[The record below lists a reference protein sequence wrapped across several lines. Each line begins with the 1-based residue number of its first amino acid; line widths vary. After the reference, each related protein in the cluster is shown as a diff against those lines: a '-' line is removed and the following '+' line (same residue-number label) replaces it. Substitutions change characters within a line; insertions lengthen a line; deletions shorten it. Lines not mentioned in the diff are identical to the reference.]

1 MKKTKNMNKNIVLNG
16 ITFSHDMTKLIKYP
30 EKRES
35 SFYYI
40 PDDVKCIESY
50 AFDNCKN
57 LTTLVIPAS
66 LETIEMAAFHG
77 CDNLKNFLLPKLS
90 LKFLFENGRLYR
102 LPRFDQS
109 DDEKKDITTEV
120 FYPDIDFC
128 IPKDMTTMP
137 DFAVFY
143 PDGSIFWRGKKAKDL
158 EIYGNVRN
166 IVIHKNVTDLSGA
179 MFNGLNNLKKFTV
192 DDANPFFKCVDGV
205 LFSKDGTVL
214 YCCPAGFDATTYKV
228 PDGVRTIGVS
238 AFADNQNLEEIIL
251 PDSVTEL
258 GDYAFAC
265 CNKLENLILPPGLK
279 TIGDNAFE
287 DFVPSYGIVIPES
300 VTSIGKEA
308 FMQSRIE
315 SIVLNPDIDSI
326 KAGTF
331 QNSWLESIEIGSG
344 VKCIDDYAF
353 SNSMISSI
361 TIPDS
366 VEVIGEGAFE
376 NCELLKSVHV
386 GAGVTSIRSSA
397 FNDCEKLESIE
408 VDQNNPRYIGI
419 DGILL
424 NKVNG
429 EIEEYPALAPMPACF
444 MKEVDGVFFWL
455 NTLVEYPKDKPDTK
469 YVIPEWVNQIYPD
482 AFAGCEHLEELVLPK
497 KFGYISSYAFAN
509 CLSLKRVKLPD
520 NLWKIGFMAFSGCI
534 NLENV
539 NLPDS
544 IEVIGEGAFKDC
556 PSLKKIHLPSGLK
569 HIEKRAFSRC
579 TGLKELIV
587 PNTVEDI
594 GDKAFKNCMG
604 LTSLTLLN
612 GLKEIGKE
620 AFAECYKLTKIVVP
634 KSIYKINE
642 LAFCNCKG
650 LKSITIP
657 YANSFTEDELI
668 LRGRIEEGILR
679 GCCKLEDVNIAGIK
693 GEYFS
698 TNYYSL
704 FDDDDIPF

>member
-16 ITFSHDMTKLIKYP
+16 VTFSHDMTKLIKYP

-40 PDDVKCIESY
+40 PDDVKSIESY

-90 LKFLFENGRLYR
+90 SKFLFENGRLYR

-128 IPKDMTTMP
+128 IPEDMTTMP

-143 PDGSIFWRGKKAKDL
+143 PDGSIFWRSKDAPDM

-179 MFNGLNNLKKFTV
+179 MFNGLKNLKEFTV
-192 DDANPFFKCVDGV
+192 DDENPFFKCVDGV

-214 YCCPAGFDATTYKV
+214 YRYAPGLEATIYKV

-238 AFADNQNLEEIIL
+238 AFSDDQNLEEIIL

-258 GDYAFAC
+258 GDFAFAGC
-265 CNKLENLILPPGLK
+265 EKLENLILPPGLK

-287 DFVPSYGIVIPES
+287 DFVPSYGLVIPES
-300 VTSIGKEA
+300 VTSIGK
-308 FMQSRIE
+308 E

-376 NCELLKSVHV
+376 NCELLKTVYI

-397 FNDCEKLESIE
+397 FNDCEKLEKIE

-424 NKVNG
+424 DKVNG
-429 EIEEYPALAPMPACF
+429 DIEEYPALAPMAASF
-444 MKEVDGVFFWL
+444 MKEVDGVFFWR
-455 NTLVEYPKDKPDTK
+455 NTLIEYPKDKPDTK
-469 YVIPEWVNQIYPD
+469 YVIPEWVDQIYPD
-482 AFAGCEHLEELVLPK
+482 AFGGCEHLEELVLPK
-497 KFGYISSYAFAN
+497 NFGYISSCAFTN
-509 CLSLKRVKLPD
+509 CFSLKRVKLPD
-520 NLWKIGFMAFSGCI
+520 NLWKIGFMAFRGCI
-534 NLENV
+534 NLEEV

-544 IEVIGEGAFKDC
+544 IEIIGEEAFKDC
-556 PSLKKIHLPSGLK
+556 PALKKIHLPSGLK

-594 GDKAFKNCMG
+594 GEKAFKNCRG
-604 LTSLTLLN
+604 LTSLTLSN

-620 AFAECYKLTKIVVP
+620 AFAGCYRLTKIIVP
-634 KSIYKINE
+634 ESICTIKE
-642 LAFCNCKG
+642 LAFCNCKR

-657 YANSFTEDELI
+657 YTNSFTEDELI
-668 LRGRIEEGILR
+668 LRGCIEEGILR
-679 GCCKLEDVNIAGIK
+679 GCNKLEDVNIAEIK

-698 TNYYSL
+698 THYYSTL
-704 FDDDDIPF
+704 FDEDEIPF